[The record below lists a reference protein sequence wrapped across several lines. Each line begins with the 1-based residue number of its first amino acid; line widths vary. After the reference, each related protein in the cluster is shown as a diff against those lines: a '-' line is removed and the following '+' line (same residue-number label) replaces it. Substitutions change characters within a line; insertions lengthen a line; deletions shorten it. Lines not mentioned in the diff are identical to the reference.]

1 MSKRYASAT
10 KTRERRAL
18 NHRAFTETVD
28 AYVTLKSRSTISS
41 VDASQEV
48 GGSVNLAKPS
58 ALDFFCDVD
67 NQVSIVVKGD
77 MLQVFIERFIVGN
90 ELALTLEQA
99 NYFEQRIGQLFVS
112 RGIWPTQKYF
122 KVMRQKNNE

>member
-1 MSKRYASAT
+1 MKRYASAT

-28 AYVTLKSRSTISS
+28 AYVTLKSRSTISA

>member
-1 MSKRYASAT
+1 LKKRYASAT

-18 NHRAFTETVD
+18 NHKAFTEVVD
-28 AYVTLKSRSTISS
+28 AYITLKSRSTISA
-41 VDASQEV
+41 VDSSQEA

-67 NQVSIVVKGD
+67 NQINIVVKED
-77 MLQVFIERFIVGN
+77 MLQLFIGRFFIGDD
-90 ELALTLEQA
+90 LAMTLEQA

-112 RGIWPTQKYF
+112 RGIWPIQQYF
-122 KVMRQKNNE
+122 KVMRQKGY